1 VLWEKE
7 TILGDSTSATAD
19 QQASLEATLK
29 GEILRMY
36 EEVANQPNGDFHFFT
51 GREAAELFEYDA
63 ELLDRAPP
71 SAVASFAG
79 VGNPH
84 LRSELKHGETVLDL
98 GSGAGLDGLIAA
110 WRVGPTGKVIGLD
123 LNPAMCNRLRANA
136 EVVGT
141 TLECKEGRM
150 EAIPLED
157 DSVDVVISNGVIN
170 LSFQKRKV
178 ILELF
183 RVLKPGGRISI
194 TDIVSA
200 KQLSQN
206 IVNDPKLWAS

>member
-1 VLWEKE
+1 MTDTL
-7 TILGDSTSATAD
+7 STTVD
-19 QQASLEATLK
+19 EQASLEASLK

-36 EEVANQPNGDFHFFT
+36 EEVAEQPEGDFHFFH
-51 GREAAELFEYDA
+51 GRQAAELFEY
-63 ELLDRAPP
+63 EPEWLERAPE

-84 LRSELKHGETVLDL
+84 LRSEIQPGETVLDL
-98 GSGAGLDGLIAA
+98 GSGAGLDGIIAA
-110 WRVGPTGKVIGLD
+110 WKAGPSGRVIGLD
-123 LNPAMCNRLRANA
+123 LNPAMCRRAKANA
-136 EVVGT
+136 DLSGT
-141 TLECKEGRM
+141 SFECREGRM

-157 DSVDVVISNGVIN
+157 ASVDVVISNGVIN

-178 ILELF
+178 IQELF
-183 RVLKPGGRISI
+183 RVLKPGGRVSI

-200 KQLSQN
+200 KQLSQK